1 VPVSGIVFLWWW
13 MTNWNFFS
21 IASGILDEIQMF
33 DPTTSMRSLFVASVL
48 SGDRDGLPED
58 VKHQ

>member
-1 VPVSGIVFLWWW
+1 

-21 IASGILDEIQMF
+21 IASVILDEIQMF